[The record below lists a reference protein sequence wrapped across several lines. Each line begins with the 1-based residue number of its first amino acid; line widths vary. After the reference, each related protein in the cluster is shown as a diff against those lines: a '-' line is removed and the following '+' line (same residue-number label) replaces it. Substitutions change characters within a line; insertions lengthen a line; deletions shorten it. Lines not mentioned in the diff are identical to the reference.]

1 MILQL
6 FQHRYEYNGFKQL
19 VQTTETNPQAVFT
32 KNYTYDA
39 FGRVQQ
45 ETTTAQTTG
54 KRVSSAVQYRYE
66 NGDLVEMKTP
76 SGATLWKLTASNEYG
91 QPLSLLK
98 GKTKE
103 LLDYNTHF
111 PKTQI
116 VQREDTPLNV
126 LQYDFN
132 PQRGLLNHRTYS
144 FYNQKEEF
152 AYDTTDRLTRWG
164 NATHQY
170 DERGRITENS
180 AIGTYEYTRNGYQ
193 QQKLTTNESGETYLE
208 KYPLPVIRYNAFK
221 APEQIYVKDKERIS
235 YDYNA
240 FGERSH
246 CYYGN
251 AEVEKA
257 KRPLLKHYSHDGSAE
272 VLCNKTDNSTKF
284 VFYLG
289 GDAYSAPAVLISD
302 GETQK
307 LYYLHRDYLGSIVML
322 TDEEGNIAERRHFD
336 PWGQPIKVEDGA
348 GKVLQGLTLLDRGFT
363 GHEHLQTVGLIH
375 MNGRLYDPVLHRF
388 LQPDNFVQDPFNT
401 QNFNRYGYCLN
412 NPLVYVDQNG
422 EFWHLVI
429 GAVVGGVINWIS
441 NGARFDAKGL
451 GYFAV
456 GAVAG
461 AVGAGIGS
469 GVSAS
474 LAGGTFAGGFMS
486 TSVAVSSSFING
498 AAIGAASGLGAGF
511 VGGFGNGLVGGQNIG
526 QAFGSGITNGL
537 IGMAMGGV
545 IGGVSGGIDAA
556 IDGRRFWDGA
566 TVQKNIL
573 AQQNIPKVGQVGD
586 NNCLPASA
594 EAVDKSFGGNMT
606 QQDIRKLPTLG
617 GDPYTVPL
625 EDVRVWNA
633 YTSASGHS
641 YLYEYNKANSLSRVL
656 SIMQGGGRVA
666 INMNIG
672 ENVGHS
678 VIMQSIVQKTIT
690 KLNGSV
696 IQKIFYYVMNPANG
710 GSIHKIDATQITNS
724 YNIFYI
730 SR

>member
-1 MILQL
+1 M
-6 FQHRYEYNGFKQL
+6 Y
-19 VQTTETNPQAVFT
+19 
-32 KNYTYDA
+32 
-39 FGRVQQ
+39 
-45 ETTTAQTTG
+45 
-54 KRVSSAVQYRYE
+54 
-66 NGDLVEMKTP
+66 
-76 SGATLWKLTASNEYG
+76 
-91 QPLSLLK
+91 
-98 GKTKE
+98 
-103 LLDYNTHF
+103 
-111 PKTQI
+111 
-116 VQREDTPLNV
+116 
-126 LQYDFN
+126 
-132 PQRGLLNHRTYS
+132 
-144 FYNQKEEF
+144 
-152 AYDTTDRLTRWG
+152 
-164 NATHQY
+164 
-170 DERGRITENS
+170 
-180 AIGTYEYTRNGYQ
+180 
-193 QQKLTTNESGETYLE
+193 
-208 KYPLPVIRYNAFK
+208 
-221 APEQIYVKDKERIS
+221 
-235 YDYNA
+235 
-240 FGERSH
+240 
-246 CYYGN
+246 
-251 AEVEKA
+251 
-257 KRPLLKHYSHDGSAE
+257 
-272 VLCNKTDNSTKF
+272 
-284 VFYLG
+284 
-289 GDAYSAPAVLISD
+289 
-302 GETQK
+302 
-307 LYYLHRDYLGSIVML
+307 RDYLGSIVML
-322 TDEEGNIAERRHFD
+322 TDENGNIAERRHFN

-348 GKVLQGLTLLDRGFT
+348 GSTLDKLTLLDRGFT
-363 GHEHLQTVGLIH
+363 GHEYLQTVGLIH
-375 MNGRLYDPVLHRF
+375 MNGRLYDPALHRF
-388 LQPDNFVQDPFNT
+388 LQPDNYVQDPFNT

-412 NPLVYVDQNG
+412 NPLVYVDENG

-545 IGGVSGGIDAA
+545 IGGLSGGIDAA

-606 QQDIRKLPTLG
+606 QEQIRDLVNFG
-617 GDPYTVPL
+617 SDPNIVPL
-625 EDVRVWNA
+625 DDVGLWGA
-633 YTSASGHS
+633 YANASGHTVAGEHFK
-641 YLYEYNKANSLSRVL
+641 LISLPTVL
-656 SIMQGGGRVA
+656 SKMQGGARVA
-666 INMNIG
+666 INMNMG
-672 ENVGHS
+672 QSVGHS
-678 VIMQSIVQKTIT
+678 VIMQRIVQKTII

-696 IQKIFYYVMNPANG
+696 IQKTFYYVMNPANG

>member
-1 MILQL
+1 
-6 FQHRYEYNGFKQL
+6 
-19 VQTTETNPQAVFT
+19 
-32 KNYTYDA
+32 
-39 FGRVQQ
+39 
-45 ETTTAQTTG
+45 
-54 KRVSSAVQYRYE
+54 
-66 NGDLVEMKTP
+66 
-76 SGATLWKLTASNEYG
+76 
-91 QPLSLLK
+91 
-98 GKTKE
+98 
-103 LLDYNTHF
+103 
-111 PKTQI
+111 
-116 VQREDTPLNV
+116 
-126 LQYDFN
+126 
-132 PQRGLLNHRTYS
+132 
-144 FYNQKEEF
+144 
-152 AYDTTDRLTRWG
+152 
-164 NATHQY
+164 
-170 DERGRITENS
+170 
-180 AIGTYEYTRNGYQ
+180 
-193 QQKLTTNESGETYLE
+193 
-208 KYPLPVIRYNAFK
+208 
-221 APEQIYVKDKERIS
+221 VKDKERIT
-235 YDYNA
+235 YLYNA
-240 FGERSH
+240 FGNCAHSF
-246 CYYGN
+246 YGN
-251 AEVEKA
+251 AEAEKE
-257 KRPLLKHYSHDGSAE
+257 KRPIHKHYSADGSVE
-272 VLCNKTDNSTKF
+272 IKEDKTKGSIDF

-289 GDAYSAPAVLISD
+289 GDPYSAPAVYSSN
-302 GETQK
+302 GEEGK
-307 LYYLHRDYLGSIVML
+307 LLFLHRDQLGSIVAI
-322 TDEEGNIAERRHFD
+322 TDLNGKLVEARHFD
-336 PWGQPIKVEDGA
+336 AW
-348 GKVLQGLTLLDRGFT
+348 GKVLSITDGNGNKLDKLLFDRGYT
-363 GHEHLQTVGLIH
+363 GHEHLTSVGLIH
-375 MNGRLYDPVLHRF
+375 CNGRLYDPALHRF
-388 LQPDNFVQDPFNT
+388 LQPDNYIQDPFNT

-441 NGARFDAKGL
+441 NGARLDAKGL

-625 EDVRVWNA
+625 EDVKVWNA

-696 IQKIFYYVMNPANG
+696 IQKTFYYVMNPANG

>member
-1 MILQL
+1 M
-6 FQHRYEYNGFKQL
+6 
-19 VQTTETNPQAVFT
+19 
-32 KNYTYDA
+32 
-39 FGRVQQ
+39 
-45 ETTTAQTTG
+45 
-54 KRVSSAVQYRYE
+54 
-66 NGDLVEMKTP
+66 
-76 SGATLWKLTASNEYG
+76 
-91 QPLSLLK
+91 
-98 GKTKE
+98 
-103 LLDYNTHF
+103 
-111 PKTQI
+111 
-116 VQREDTPLNV
+116 
-126 LQYDFN
+126 
-132 PQRGLLNHRTYS
+132 
-144 FYNQKEEF
+144 
-152 AYDTTDRLTRWG
+152 
-164 NATHQY
+164 
-170 DERGRITENS
+170 
-180 AIGTYEYTRNGYQ
+180 
-193 QQKLTTNESGETYLE
+193 
-208 KYPLPVIRYNAFK
+208 
-221 APEQIYVKDKERIS
+221 
-235 YDYNA
+235 
-240 FGERSH
+240 
-246 CYYGN
+246 
-251 AEVEKA
+251 
-257 KRPLLKHYSHDGSAE
+257 
-272 VLCNKTDNSTKF
+272 
-284 VFYLG
+284 
-289 GDAYSAPAVLISD
+289 
-302 GETQK
+302 
-307 LYYLHRDYLGSIVML
+307 HRDQLGSIVAI
-322 TDEEGNIAERRHFD
+322 TDLNGKLVEARHFD
-336 PWGQPIKVEDGA
+336 AW
-348 GKVLQGLTLLDRGFT
+348 GKVLSITDANGNKLTSLLLDRGYT
-363 GHEHLQTVGLIH
+363 GHEHLLSVGLIN
-375 MNGRLYDPVLHRF
+375 MNARLYDPALHRF
-388 LQPDNFVQDPFNT
+388 LQPDNYVQDPFNT

-441 NGARFDAKGL
+441 NDARLDAKGL

-545 IGGVSGGIDAA
+545 IGGLSGGIDAA

-625 EDVRVWNA
+625 VDVRVWNA

-678 VIMQSIVQKTIT
+678 VIMQSIVQKTII

-696 IQKIFYYVMNPANG
+696 IQKTFYYVMNPANG

>member
-1 MILQL
+1 M
-6 FQHRYEYNGFKQL
+6 
-19 VQTTETNPQAVFT
+19 
-32 KNYTYDA
+32 
-39 FGRVQQ
+39 
-45 ETTTAQTTG
+45 
-54 KRVSSAVQYRYE
+54 
-66 NGDLVEMKTP
+66 
-76 SGATLWKLTASNEYG
+76 
-91 QPLSLLK
+91 
-98 GKTKE
+98 
-103 LLDYNTHF
+103 
-111 PKTQI
+111 
-116 VQREDTPLNV
+116 
-126 LQYDFN
+126 
-132 PQRGLLNHRTYS
+132 
-144 FYNQKEEF
+144 
-152 AYDTTDRLTRWG
+152 
-164 NATHQY
+164 
-170 DERGRITENS
+170 
-180 AIGTYEYTRNGYQ
+180 GTYEYTRNGYQ
-193 QQKLTTNESGETYLE
+193 QQKLTTNEAGETYLE
-208 KYPLPVIRYNAFK
+208 KHPLPTVRYNTFK

-235 YDYNA
+235 YEYNV

-257 KRPLLKHYSHDGSAE
+257 KRPLLKHYSHDGSVE
-272 VLCNKTDNSTKF
+272 IVCNKTDNSTKF

-289 GDAYSAPAVLISD
+289 GDAYSAPAILISD

-348 GKVLQGLTLLDRGFT
+348 GNTLDKLTLLDRGFT
-363 GHEHLQTVGLIH
+363 GHEHLQTVGLVH
-375 MNGRLYDPVLHRF
+375 MNERLYDPVLHRF
-388 LQPDNFVQDPFNT
+388 LQPDNYVQDPFNT

-412 NPLVYVDQNG
+412 NPLVYVDENG
-422 EFWHLVI
+422 EFWHLII
-429 GAVVGGVINWIS
+429 GAIVGGVINWIS
-441 NGARFDAKGL
+441 NGARLDAKGL

-461 AVGAGIGS
+461 AVGAGVGS

-511 VGGFGNGLVGGQNIG
+511 VGGFGNGLVGGKNIG

-537 IGMAMGGV
+537 IGMGMGGV
-545 IGGVSGGIDAA
+545 IGGLSGGIDAV

-606 QQDIRKLPTLG
+606 QEQIRDLVNFGSNPN
-617 GDPYTVPL
+617 TVPL
-625 EDVRVWNA
+625 EDVGLWDA
-633 YTSASGHS
+633 YTNASGHS

-696 IQKIFYYVMNPANG
+696 IQKTFYYVMNPANG

>member
-1 MILQL
+1 M
-6 FQHRYEYNGFKQL
+6 
-19 VQTTETNPQAVFT
+19 
-32 KNYTYDA
+32 
-39 FGRVQQ
+39 
-45 ETTTAQTTG
+45 
-54 KRVSSAVQYRYE
+54 
-66 NGDLVEMKTP
+66 
-76 SGATLWKLTASNEYG
+76 
-91 QPLSLLK
+91 
-98 GKTKE
+98 
-103 LLDYNTHF
+103 
-111 PKTQI
+111 
-116 VQREDTPLNV
+116 
-126 LQYDFN
+126 
-132 PQRGLLNHRTYS
+132 
-144 FYNQKEEF
+144 
-152 AYDTTDRLTRWG
+152 
-164 NATHQY
+164 
-170 DERGRITENS
+170 
-180 AIGTYEYTRNGYQ
+180 
-193 QQKLTTNESGETYLE
+193 
-208 KYPLPVIRYNAFK
+208 
-221 APEQIYVKDKERIS
+221 
-235 YDYNA
+235 
-240 FGERSH
+240 
-246 CYYGN
+246 
-251 AEVEKA
+251 
-257 KRPLLKHYSHDGSAE
+257 
-272 VLCNKTDNSTKF
+272 
-284 VFYLG
+284 
-289 GDAYSAPAVLISD
+289 
-302 GETQK
+302 
-307 LYYLHRDYLGSIVML
+307 
-322 TDEEGNIAERRHFD
+322 IAERLFD
-336 PWGQPIKVEDGA
+336 PWGQPIKIADGA
-348 GKVLQGLTLLDRGFT
+348 GNTLNKLTLLDRGFT

-412 NPLVYVDQNG
+412 NPLVYVDENG
-422 EFWHLVI
+422 EFWHLII
-429 GAVVGGVINWIS
+429 GAVVGGVINWAF
-441 NGARFDAKGL
+441 NGARLDAKGL

-537 IGMAMGGV
+537 IGMGMGGV
-545 IGGVSGGIDAA
+545 IGGLSGGIDAV

-606 QQDIRKLPTLG
+606 QEQIRDLVNFGSNPN
-617 GDPYTVPL
+617 TVPL
-625 EDVRVWNA
+625 EDVGLWDA
-633 YTSASGHS
+633 YTNASGHS

-696 IQKIFYYVMNPANG
+696 IQKTFYYVMNPANG